1 MIAHYYKT
9 LAVAAAGMAVFL
21 TSCQSAPT
29 RLFALDAIAL
39 TSIPSPYNGPAI
51 RVDAV
56 HIPPALD
63 RIEILSEIGSGEFK
77 VSDRDQWVAPLG
89 QLARQALTEDLIARL
104 PQGRV
109 IFPDL
114 AKSTGTIG
122 ISVDLLAFSAD
133 REGAKLHVSWVG
145 TSDGYQ
151 QRAYGEAMLVE
162 TTLPVAGSAAMARAL
177 STLLAELADR
187 IVAELLLM
195 TPIEP
200 TL

>member
-1 MIAHYYKT
+1 MIAHCYKALT
-9 LAVAAAGMAVFL
+9 VAVAGMAVFL

-29 RLFALDAIAL
+29 RLFALDSIAL

-63 RIEILSEIGSGEFK
+63 RIEILREIGLGEFK

-114 AKSTGTIG
+114 AKSTGTISV
-122 ISVDLLAFSAD
+122 SVDLLAFSAG
-133 REGAKLHVSWVG
+133 REGAKLQASWVG
-145 TSDGYQ
+145 TSDGSQ
-151 QRAYGEAMLVE
+151 PRSYGGTMLLE
-162 TTLPVAGSAAMARAL
+162 TTFRGAGSAATASAL

-187 IVAELLLM
+187 IVAELLLLA
-195 TPIEP
+195 PVEP
-200 TL
+200 TP